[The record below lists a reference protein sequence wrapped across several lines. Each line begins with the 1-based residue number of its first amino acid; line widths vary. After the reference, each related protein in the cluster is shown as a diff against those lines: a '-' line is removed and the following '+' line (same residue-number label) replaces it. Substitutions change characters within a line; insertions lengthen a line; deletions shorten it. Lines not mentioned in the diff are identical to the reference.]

1 MGAILL
7 TQRTQRKRRERR
19 EKRET
24 GERRNGTRAKASVM
38 GKQPNEITEAII
50 GAAMTVHRELGPGM
64 LESAY
69 EACLAYELSQQG
81 HAVQRQM
88 ELPLKYRDITLECGY
103 RLDLLVDDSVVV
115 EVKAA
120 QALHPLHEAQVLSYL
135 KMSGRR
141 VGLLIN
147 FNVTRLKN
155 GIRRVVNGLAE

>member
-1 MGAILL
+1 
-7 TQRTQRKRRERR
+7 
-19 EKRET
+19 
-24 GERRNGTRAKASVM
+24 M

-147 FNVTRLKN
+147 FNVTLLKN